1 MSHPLQPLQP
11 LSDAPPSAPDIAYEW
26 IKRYIIELPRERD
39 AFLNEGAL
47 ASATETS
54 RTPVREALLRLE
66 SEGFLRRIPRKGV
79 YVPPITDADVR
90 ALLDARALVERW
102 AASAAAETIRREA
115 GALQE
120 LIELQRSSRD
130 DTARFIELDIEF
142 HSRMVSL
149 GGNPVLEEFYRS
161 LRQRQLRIG
170 VRAVT
175 HGSDRMDNVL
185 GEHQAILDAIV
196 AGGSADA
203 AIDLH
208 LESTRVA
215 ATAA

>member
-1 MSHPLQPLQP
+1 MSQALHPMA
-11 LSDAPPSAPDIAYEW
+11 DTPPSAPDIAYEW

-47 ASATETS
+47 ATATETS

-79 YVPPITDADVR
+79 YVPPITDGDVR
-90 ALLDARALVERW
+90 SLLDARAIVERW
-102 AASAAAETIRREA
+102 AATAARDAIRRDA

-120 LIELQRSSRD
+120 LIDAQRRSRD

-142 HSRMVSL
+142 HSRMVGL
-149 GGNPVLEEFYRS
+149 GGNPVLEEFYSS

-175 HGSDRMDNVL
+175 HGVDRMENVL
-185 GEHQAILDAIV
+185 DEHQAILDAIV
-196 AGGSADA
+196 AGEATDA

-208 LESTRVA
+208 LESTRLA

>member
-1 MSHPLQPLQP
+1 MSHPLHV
-11 LSDAPPSAPDIAYEW
+11 LSDTPPSAPDVAYEW
-26 IKRYIIELPRERD
+26 IKRYIIELPREQD

-47 ASATETS
+47 AAATETS

-79 YVPPITDADVR
+79 YVPPITDGDVR
-90 ALLDARALVERW
+90 ALLDARSLVERW
-102 AASAAAETIRREA
+102 ASHAGANAIRREA

-120 LIELQRSSRD
+120 LIERQRRSRAD
-130 DTARFIELDIEF
+130 IARFIELDIEF
-142 HSRMVSL
+142 HSSMVSM
-149 GGNPVLEEFYRS
+149 GGNPVLEDFYRS

-175 HGSDRMDNVL
+175 HGPDRMDNVL
-185 GEHQAILDAIV
+185 REHQAILDAIV
-196 AGGSADA
+196 SGGSADD

-208 LESTRVA
+208 LESTRLA
-215 ATAA
+215 ATEA